1 MAKIWQNKRLA
12 HFTELHSSRLVNVT
26 PWLNWIWFG
35 LKVLSKL
42 LILRGNDKSNRD
54 VFLSGLVA
62 ASVSLSPS
70 FSYTC
75 LSHVLCFFFSHCC
88 AFCLSFYLR
97 LPVNIVF
104 LCLLPCSSCIY
115 SHSVLASVSSVCFF
129 HYAWLLA
136 AYFSCDLCIVS
147 RILIFEPCLFFLLLA
162 HPPSL
167 PCLTLTTHFLG
178 LSTGNSSINQCSFP
192 ISPLHPLLWI
202 LLCALSFLL
211 VANCLWKEH
220 V

>member
-1 MAKIWQNKRLA
+1 M
-12 HFTELHSSRLVNVT
+12 NVT

-54 VFLSGLVA
+54 VFLSGL
-62 ASVSLSPS
+62 ASPFHLHSLILACLMCNVFIFLSLLCILPLFLSPPSCKYCFFVSL
-70 FSYTC
+70 
-75 LSHVLCFFFSHCC
+75 
-88 AFCLSFYLR
+88 A
-97 LPVNIVF
+97 LP
-104 LCLLPCSSCIY
+104 CIY
-115 SHSVLASVSSVCFF
+115 SHSVFASVSSVCFF
-129 HYAWLLA
+129 HYACLLA
-136 AYFSCDLCIVS
+136 AYFSCDLCISLNSHIWTMSV
-147 RILIFEPCLFFLLLA
+147 FYLLLA
-162 HPPSL
+162 HPPPL

-178 LSTGNSSINQCSFP
+178 QSMGNSSINQCGFP